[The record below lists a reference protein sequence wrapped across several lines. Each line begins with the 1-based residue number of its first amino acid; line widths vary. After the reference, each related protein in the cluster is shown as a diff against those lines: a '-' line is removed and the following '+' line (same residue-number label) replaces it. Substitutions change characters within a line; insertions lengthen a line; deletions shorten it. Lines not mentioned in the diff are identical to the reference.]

1 MPWDERTIS
10 MRIPLNRSRHLV
22 SAVVAILCIA
32 SIGSSPA
39 HAQQKKVKIDLPL
52 LVELH
57 NKERAKEKLGALKVN
72 AKLTAAAELHAKWMA
87 ENEKLSHEGADGSDP
102 AKRVKD
108 QGYLFE
114 RIGENVAQGQKNSTI
129 AMKAWM
135 DSPHHKENILKPEF
149 TEIGVA
155 CKISESGEPYW
166 AADFGTPWPEIEVPR
181 DTAAMYAALNAAR
194 AEVKKAPFL
203 KNPTLEI
210 AAKQHAEAMAEAGKF
225 LQTDPDGQRPTSRA
239 QKSGYRARAIGQCDA
254 SGQYDAKK
262 VVESWLGDKEE
273 AKTVILGSHEDI
285 GIGVARSKEG
295 VPFWCVIVGRTR
307 GPIER

>member
-1 MPWDERTIS
+1 MS
-10 MRIPLNRSRHLV
+10 SHSL
-22 SAVVAILCIA
+22 
-32 SIGSSPA
+32 GSSLA
-39 HAQQKKVKIDLPL
+39 HAQQKKVKIDLPY

-57 NKERAKEKLGALKVN
+57 NKERAKEKLGPLKVN
-72 AKLTAAAELHAKWMA
+72 AKLMAAAEVHAKWMA
-87 ENEKLSHEGADGSDP
+87 ENEKMSHEGADGSDP

-114 RIGENVAQGQKNSTI
+114 RIGENVAEGQKNGTM

-135 DSPHHKENILKPEF
+135 ESPHHKENILKPEF

-155 CKISESGEPYW
+155 CEISASGEPYW
-166 AADFGTPWPEIEVPR
+166 AADFGTAWPEIDVPR
-181 DTAAMYAALNAAR
+181 DTAAMLAALNEAR
-194 AEVKKAPFL
+194 VEEKQSPL
-203 KNPTLEI
+203 KLNPTLEI

-239 QKSGYRARAIGQCDA
+239 QKSGYRARAISQCDA
-254 SGQYDAKK
+254 SGQYEPKK
-262 VVESWLGDKEE
+262 VVQSWLGDKEE
-273 AKTVILGSHEDI
+273 AKTVILGSHQDI